1 MKNKLSRLLLTT
13 LGILALASSIL
24 AQDQAPD
31 PAAPVAAPAPAIDYD
46 SITAKDGATYGI
58 AAGQELIIT
67 NEVKLATIITVAT
80 NGTFKVGDGA
90 VRTLKPGQILGK
102 DARLTDVDG
111 SLTPVQ
117 DHVVKKNNAV
127 MLVKDGVAAPLGSPL
142 TLGDGSIVG
151 IDGYLMKNGKRQFI
165 VEGQILEL
173 SGAKIQAVDTAT
185 LIGGQVVIQ
194 KDGQSY
200 KLSGKSSITMND
212 GTRIYGDGR
221 VVKFGGGGES
231 RLQEGQVLRIEGV
244 ATK

>member
-1 MKNKLSRLLLTT
+1 MKNRLSRLLLTT
-13 LGILALASSIL
+13 LGVLALASPLL

-31 PAAPVAAPAPAIDYD
+31 PAAAPAPVVDYET
-46 SITAKDGATYGI
+46 IIAKDGATYGI
-58 AAGQELIIT
+58 AGGQETLLT

-102 DARLTDVDG
+102 DARLTDTDG

-117 DHVVKKNNAV
+117 DHVVKKNNTV
-127 MLVKDGVAAPLGSPL
+127 MLVKDGVAAPLASPL

-151 IDGYLMKNGKRQFI
+151 IDGYLVKNGKRQFI

-173 SGAKIQAVDTAT
+173 SGAKIESVDTAT
-185 LIGGQVVIQ
+185 LVNGQVVIQ

-200 KLSGKSSITMND
+200 KLSAKSSITMND

-221 VVKFGGGGES
+221 VVQFRGGES
-231 RLQEGQVLRIEGV
+231 RLQEGQILRIEGV

>member
-13 LGILALASSIL
+13 LGILALASPVF
-24 AQDQAPD
+24 AQNQAD
-31 PAAPVAAPAPAIDYD
+31 PAAPAAAPAPTVEYD
-46 SITAKDGATYGI
+46 SIIAKEGVTYGI
-58 AAGQELIIT
+58 AAGQEIMIT
-67 NEVKLATIITVAT
+67 NEVKLATVITVAT

-90 VRTLKPGQILGK
+90 MRTLKPGQTLGR

-117 DHVVKKNNAV
+117 DHVVKKNNTV
-127 MLVKDGVAAPLGSPL
+127 TLVKDGVAAPLASPL

-165 VEGQILEL
+165 VEGQIIEL
-173 SGAKIQAVDTAT
+173 SGAKIESVDTAT
-185 LIGGQVVIQ
+185 MVGGQVVIQ

-200 KLSGKSSITMND
+200 KLSVKSSITMND
-212 GTRIYGDGR
+212 GTRIFGDGR

-231 RLQEGQVLRIEGV
+231 RLVEGQVLRIEGV